1 MRDLLALLAAVL
13 VGFFLLGYDQRT
25 DDTAIEVGLILGL
38 SLALALVAPRR
49 WFAIGLG
56 VALPIAAASAINGR
70 VDVGAV
76 VLVIAMIGASVG
88 WMLRRGSLFATKL
101 SD

>member
-1 MRDLLALLAAVL
+1 MLAAVL
-13 VGFFLLGYDQRT
+13 AGFFLLGYDQRT

-56 VALPIAAASAINGR
+56 IALPIAAASAINGR
-70 VDVGAV
+70 VDVAAV
-76 VLVIAMIGASVG
+76 VLVIAMVGAGAG
-88 WMLRRGSLFATKL
+88 WMMRRGTLLAAR
-101 SD
+101 